1 MGTFSVWHWLF
12 TLVIVAMPLLMAS
25 KDKRLTR
32 LPNFCRVLALISVG
46 FILGVL
52 SEVTGNPGMAELA
65 LIGVGLWVL
74 HLVWAV
80 HRAQDIG
87 WSKWW
92 CLLLQVPVVNLVTL
106 LALLLWPSRKIKEQ
120 QEKIY

>member
-1 MGTFSVWHWLF
+1 MLIRPVIGFSGAAERNEGPV
-12 TLVIVAMPLLMAS
+12 
-25 KDKRLTR
+25 
-32 LPNFCRVLALISVG
+32 
-46 FILGVL
+46 
-52 SEVTGNPGMAELA
+52 GNPGKVELI

-87 WSKWW
+87 RSKLW

>member
-25 KDKRLTR
+25 KDKRLAR
-32 LPNFCRVLALISVG
+32 LPYFYRVLALISVG

-52 SEVTGNPGMAELA
+52 SEVTGNPGKAELF

-80 HRAQDIG
+80 HRTQDIG
-87 WSKWW
+87 RSKWW

-106 LALLLWPSRKIKEQ
+106 LVLLLWPSRKFEEL
-120 QEKIY
+120 QEAIY